1 MCSSEGGDGL
11 VDCEGVFYAED
22 SATAALERVEM
33 GSGAEG
39 FSEVA
44 GECAD
49 VGAFAA
55 GHADGSAWQSESRVV
70 GHIDSAGCSASF
82 QCFALACGESGN
94 GCSDVRFAHPTT
106 ALRFAARCKGP
117 LDRLLIARDPR
128 FRAAGGTVL
137 TNRFPLSYR

>member
-1 MCSSEGGDGL
+1 MCSSEDDDGL

-70 GHIDSAGCSASF
+70 GHIDSAGCGVSVDF
-82 QCFALACGESGN
+82 RFAFARWESGD
-94 GCSDVRFAHPTT
+94 GRSDVRFAHPTT
-106 ALRFAARCKGP
+106 AWS
-117 LDRLLIARDPR
+117 PR

>member
-1 MCSSEGGDGL
+1 
-11 VDCEGVFYAED
+11 
-22 SATAALERVEM
+22 M

-55 GHADGSAWQSESRVV
+55 GHADGSAWQSESGVV
-70 GHIDSAGCSASF
+70 GHIDSAGCGVSVDF
-82 QCFALACGESGN
+82 RFA
-94 GCSDVRFAHPTT
+94 FAHPTT
-106 ALRFAARCKGP
+106 AWS
-117 LDRLLIARDPR
+117 PR

-137 TNRFPLSYR
+137 AVRSPLSYSFARASTNVAVSVAISVVGCERQQFEFRDVDAGDAEEAFSGCVKI